1 MKISERS
8 WHDKDLGQGWV
19 TSRNPELTNDREV
32 NGLTA
37 LRAKAIV
44 RCAVVVPRMLCSH
57 REAIGPCSP

>member
-19 TSRNPELTNDREV
+19 TSRNPELTDDREV

-44 RCAVVVPRMLCSH
+44 SCAVVVPRMLCSH

>member
-8 WHDKDLGQGWV
+8 WHDKDLGQGSV

-32 NGLTA
+32 DALTS

-44 RCAVVVPRMLCSH
+44 SYAVVVSRILSSH
-57 REAIGPCSP
+57 REAIGHCSP